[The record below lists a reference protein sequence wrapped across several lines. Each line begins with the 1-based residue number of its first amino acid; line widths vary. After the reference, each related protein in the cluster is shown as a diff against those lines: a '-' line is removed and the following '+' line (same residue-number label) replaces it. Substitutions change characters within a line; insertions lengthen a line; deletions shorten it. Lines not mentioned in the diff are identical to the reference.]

1 MNNTEKEKRVR
12 ICIDVDAELVALVDS
27 LAQRNRRARCREIEV
42 ILEEARKRDREALAE
57 CGA

>member
-12 ICIDVDAELVALVDS
+12 ICIDVDAELVAWVDS
-27 LAQRNRRARCREIEV
+27 RAQRNRRARCREIEV